1 MTLSCRA
8 CRLANLDS
16 ITALQNKNY
25 QSVMHCDKRNLGPS
39 TIVGLGDYTDGKL
52 WGAHPLTHSRILP
65 PLPPLRVLCL
75 SSPSLPSLCPVGPF
89 SSLHAA
95 LHTSVLCLDGCAGQ
109 AFGAVD
115 LKGGKWVDFDGNL
128 PHCTLP
134 FTGTRYTLIVSA
146 ATAGRL
152 GLWLAATLAATT
164 LTESVGANSTSST
177 RATATSAPAAS
188 TTSRRFAHHI
198 PRARPWL

>member
-1 MTLSCRA
+1 M
-8 CRLANLDS
+8 
-16 ITALQNKNY
+16 
-25 QSVMHCDKRNLGPS
+25 
-39 TIVGLGDYTDGKL
+39 L
-52 WGAHPLTHSRILP
+52 WTEEQTKECSKVPIFVRP
-65 PLPPLRVLCL
+65 VFPLPDQKGKHVE
-75 SSPSLPSLCPVGPF
+75 VI
-89 SSLHAA
+89 
-95 LHTSVLCLDGCAGQ
+95 
-109 AFGAVD
+109 D

-152 GLWLAATLAATT
+152 GLWLALTVAATT

-188 TTSRRFAHHI
+188 TTSRRFATPHPVPTHGS
-198 PRARPWL
+198 R